1 MQVTFYRITED
12 SRALTKDVSSP
23 LGTLSNITINPTEAL
38 SILKPTL
45 IMSYDEY
52 YIQANYCKID
62 TFSRYY
68 FCNVALA
75 PGNRA
80 IVSCVVDPLMSFKT
94 GLLNIPV
101 TVVRSESAGV
111 NYVPDAQLP
120 VNPSGYEILAIGNRD
135 FRNPFTYT
143 TGKRF
148 AIQVN
153 ANYSVT

>member
-1 MQVTFYRITED
+1 MTVTFYRITED
-12 SRALTKDVSSP
+12 SRALTKNVSSP
-23 LGTLSNITINPTEAL
+23 LGTLSNISINPTEAL

-45 IMSYDEY
+45 VMAYNSN
-52 YIQANYCKID
+52 YITANYCYID

-101 TVVRSESAGV
+101 TVVRSESAGI

-120 VNPSGYEILAIGNRD
+120 IDPARFKLQVKD
-135 FRNPFTYT
+135 FPGHNFPLVTERQY
-143 TGKRF
+143 
-148 AIQVN
+148 AIQIN
-153 ANYSVT
+153 SEYIEHSN